1 MSELRG
7 RRAATS
13 TVAGMARPTATVS
26 LAEKFGLFADAWAPK
41 VVGEFNDLLVKAVK
55 AKGDFVWHKHDDIDE
70 IFLVTKGELTIQLR
84 EPDVVVGE
92 DEFFVVPKGTEHR
105 PSAREECELLLFE
118 PAGVVNTGDAASSDL
133 TAAVDPWI

>member
-1 MSELRG
+1 
-7 RRAATS
+7 
-13 TVAGMARPTATVS
+13 MARPTGTVS

-41 VVGEFNDLLVKAVK
+41 VVGEFNDLLVKTVK
-55 AKGDFVWHKHDDIDE
+55 AKGEFVWHRHDEIDE

-84 EPDVVVGE
+84 DRDVVVGE

-118 PAGVVNTGDAASSDL
+118 PAGVVNTGDAMSSDL